1 MWQCQK
7 PTARIQHF
15 FGNKAKERI
24 SKWVFQENKS
34 TPNFSKKKRHILP
47 PDTYTIQPPD
57 SLFCLIRRHFNNSD
71 NVVCQKKQKTKV
83 IPGNMNDVNNYYIK
97 FFFHFQYS
105 LKCGQY
111 GQRRI
116 PKQKVC
122 NECGQRGISKTVK

>member
-7 PTARIQHF
+7 PTARIKHF

-24 SKWVFQENKS
+24 SKWVFKKTKAHQI
-34 TPNFSKKKRHILP
+34 FRKKKNISYP
-47 PDTYTIQPPD
+47 
-57 SLFCLIRRHFNNSD
+57 LIRTRFNLLIRSFALLD
-71 NVVCQKKQKTKV
+71 DILITQVMWYAKKKQKTKV

-105 LKCGQY
+105 LKCGQC